1 MSLNQGATL
10 LHYRLVDKLGEGGM
24 GVVWTATDTT
34 LDREVA
40 IKVLPEALAEHSDRL
55 ARFEREAKLLASLN
69 HTNIAAVYGL
79 HEGPDGERF
88 IAMELVPGE
97 DLAAILERGPLS
109 VERTL
114 AFAHQITEALEAAH
128 EQGVIHRDLKP
139 ANIVITPDDRVKV
152 LDFGLAKTLE
162 TDPASGSP
170 DPSMSPTLTSA
181 GTVAG
186 MMLGTAAY
194 MSPEQARGQAA
205 DKRADIWGFG
215 CLLHEMLTGTRA
227 FPGGTVTDT
236 LAAVLTLQPDAA
248 TLPKDTPRSIRRLIE
263 RCTEKD
269 VRRRLRDIGEARIA
283 IEDAIAS
290 DDEGALA
297 LEESAGAG
305 AKRNAAPWLVA
316 AVAGAVAVGA
326 VAWLALRGDTSEPR
340 IGRFSIQ
347 FPYAAAP
354 RYGDGR
360 ALAISPDGK
369 TIVSSAEGGSDDQLY
384 VRKIDDFAVRE
395 LTTARSAR
403 LPVFS
408 PDGQWIGFANTE
420 GLWKVNLAGGPPT
433 RLGAF
438 SAFPLGVTWSPDGF
452 IYFVSSRQLFRVPES
467 GGEIEQIEIEELR
480 SRTLWSPTAM
490 ASGKAILLSAG
501 ERANAT
507 LIAVDLED
515 NSVKELG
522 LQGSDP
528 RYLATGH
535 LLFANNNQVFAVPFD
550 ADTLEVSGTP
560 IPVLPRVWIDGFTIQ
575 AAFSDNGTVIY
586 HPANERN
593 SRQMVSVDREGIVEP
608 ILSGTQPFEDANDPR
623 FSPDGS
629 KLAVSESAGPIWL
642 IDLDSGTPT
651 KLSENGFYPIWS
663 PDGTELVYGTTRST
677 SFNLM
682 QRPIDMSQPEK
693 VLLDR
698 ENNLRAGDWARDGTI
713 VFREEIP
720 GKGMD
725 LSHWSDRSD
734 ESTIETLLDG
744 ENDELSPSVSP
755 DGRWLAYASDQ
766 AGRDEIY
773 VTRFPN
779 PGGIV
784 QVSVAGGANP
794 LWSPDGR
801 ELYYFE
807 GRKFIA
813 VIVAYD
819 PEFRVVSRMTLF
831 EGDFVQY
838 RWQRQYDVHPNG
850 ERFVMI
856 SNPPGSHLEVVLDWF
871 SELDRLVAR
880 ND

>member
-1 MSLNQGATL
+1 
-10 LHYRLVDKLGEGGM
+10 EGGM

-109 VERTL
+109 VERAL
-114 AFAHQITEALEAAH
+114 AFAHQIAEALEAAH

-819 PEFRVVSRMTLF
+819 PEFRVVSRMT
-831 EGDFVQY
+831 
-838 RWQRQYDVHPNG
+838 
-850 ERFVMI
+850 
-856 SNPPGSHLEVVLDWF
+856 
-871 SELDRLVAR
+871 
-880 ND
+880 

>member
-1 MSLNQGATL
+1 
-10 LHYRLVDKLGEGGM
+10 M

-40 IKVLPEALAEHSDRL
+40 IKVLPDTLADHSDRL

-69 HTNIAAVYGL
+69 HANIAAVYGL

-88 IAMELVPGE
+88 IAMELIPGE
-97 DLAAILERGPLS
+97 DLSAILERGPLS
-109 VERTL
+109 VDRTL
-114 AFAHQITEALEAAH
+114 EYGRQIADALEAAH

-205 DKRADIWGFG
+205 DKRADIWAFG

-236 LAAVLTLQPDAA
+236 LAAVLTLQPDDAM
-248 TLPKDTPRSIRRLIE
+248 LPKHTPKSIHHLIK

-269 VRRRLRDIGEARIA
+269 LRRRLRDIGEARIA
-283 IEDAIAS
+283 IEDAMLGTDDSAIAT
-290 DDEGALA
+290 EEIGVPGA
-297 LEESAGAG
+297 SS
-305 AKRNAAPWLVA
+305 RIAPWLVA
-316 AVAGAVAVGA
+316 AVAGVVAVSAVAV
-326 VAWLALRGDTSEPR
+326 LALRGDSLEPQ

-369 TIVSSAEGGSDDQLY
+369 TIVSSAEGGTDDQLY
-384 VRKIDDFAVRE
+384 IRRSDDFAVRE

-408 PDGQWIGFANTE
+408 PDGEWIGFANTE
-420 GLWKVNLAGGPPT
+420 GLWKVNLAGGPPV

-452 IYFVSSRQLFRVPES
+452 IYFVSSRQLYRVPET
-467 GGEIEQIEIEELR
+467 GGDVESINLEELR
-480 SRTLWSPTAM
+480 SRTLWSPTALP
-490 ASGKAILLSAG
+490 SGKAILLSAG

-507 LIAVDLED
+507 LIALDLED
-515 NSVKELG
+515 NTVKELG

-535 LLFANNNQVFAVPFD
+535 LLFANDNQVFAVPFD
-550 ADTLEVSGTP
+550 AESLQASGTP
-560 IPVLPRVWIDGFTIQ
+560 VPVLPRVWIDGFTIQ
-575 AAFSDNGTVIY
+575 AAISDNGTVVY

-593 SRQMVSVDREGIVEP
+593 SRRMVFVDRVGTTEP

-651 KLSENGFYPIWS
+651 KLSESGFYPIWS
-663 PDGTELVYGTTRST
+663 PDGAELLYGTTRT
-677 SFNLM
+677 SSFDLM
-682 QRPIDMSQPEK
+682 LRPIDMSQPER

-713 VFREEIP
+713 VFREELP

-725 LSHWSDRSD
+725 LSRWSDLDD
-734 ESTIETLLDG
+734 ESTIDVLLDG

-773 VTRFPN
+773 VTRYPT

-784 QVSVAGGANP
+784 QVSAAGGANP

-807 GRKFIA
+807 GRHFIA
-813 VIVAYD
+813 VDVAYD
-819 PEFRVVSRMTLF
+819 PEFRVVNRTTLF

-838 RWQRQYDVHPNG
+838 RWQRQYDIHPDG

-856 SNPPGSHLEVVLDWF
+856 ANPPGSHLEVVLDWF
-871 SELDRLVAR
+871 SELERLVAR

>member
-1 MSLNQGATL
+1 
-10 LHYRLVDKLGEGGM
+10 M

-40 IKVLPEALAEHSDRL
+40 IKVLPEALADHSDRL

-69 HTNIAAVYGL
+69 HSNIAAVYGL

-97 DLAAILERGPLS
+97 DLATILEREPLS
-109 VERTL
+109 LERAL
-114 AFAHQITEALEAAH
+114 AFAQQIADALEAAH

-139 ANIVITPDDRVKV
+139 ANIVVTPDDRVKV
-152 LDFGLAKTLE
+152 LDFGLAKTLD
-162 TDPASGSP
+162 TDPASGGP
-170 DPSMSPTLTSA
+170 DPSMSPTLLSV

-215 CLLHEMLTGTRA
+215 CLLHEMLTGARA

-248 TLPKDTPRSIRRLIE
+248 TLPNDTPRSIRHLIE
-263 RCTEKD
+263 RCTEKN

-283 IEDAIAS
+283 IEDAISNSS
-290 DDEGALA
+290 DAVI
-297 LEESAGAG
+297 EETGTSSAGG
-305 AKRNAAPWLVA
+305 GHKKAPWLVA
-316 AVAGAVAVGA
+316 AVAGAIA
-326 VAWLALRGDTSEPR
+326 VAAISLLVLQEDAPEPR
-340 IGRFSIQ
+340 TGRFSIQ

-369 TIVSSAEGGSDDQLY
+369 VIVSSAEGGSDDQLY
-384 VRKIDDFAVRE
+384 IRRIDDFAVRE

-408 PDGQWIGFANTE
+408 PDGEWIGFATTE

-433 RLGAF
+433 KLGSF
-438 SAFPLGVTWSPDGF
+438 SAFPLGVTWSPNGF
-452 IYFVSSRQLFRVPES
+452 IYFISSRQLFRVPDT
-467 GGEIEQIEIEELR
+467 GGEIELIDLEALR
-480 SRTLWSPTAM
+480 SRTLWSPTALP
-490 ASGKAILLSAG
+490 SGKAILLSTG

-507 LIAVDLED
+507 LIALDLED

-528 RYLATGH
+528 RYLASGH
-535 LLFANNNQVFAVPFD
+535 LLYANDNQVLAIRFD
-550 ADTLEVSGTP
+550 AETLETSGTP
-560 IPVLPRVWIDGFTIQ
+560 VPVLPRAWIDGFTIQ
-575 AAFSDNGTVIY
+575 AAISDNGTVVY

-593 SRQMVSVDREGIVEP
+593 TRQMVLVDRVGLVEP

-642 IDLDSGTPT
+642 IDLASGTPT

-663 PDGTELVYGTTRST
+663 PDGAELVYGTTRSS
-677 SFNLM
+677 SFDLM
-682 QRPIDMSQPEK
+682 QRPIDMSQPER

-713 VFREEIP
+713 VFREELP

-725 LSHWSDRSD
+725 LSLWPDPDD
-734 ESTIETLLDG
+734 ESTIDVLLDG
-744 ENDELSPSVSP
+744 ENDELSPSVAP
-755 DGRWLAYASDQ
+755 DGRWLAFASDQ

-794 LWSPDGR
+794 HWSPNGR

-813 VIVAYD
+813 VEVAYD
-819 PEFRVVSRMTLF
+819 PEFRVVSRSTLF

-838 RWQRQYDVHPNG
+838 RWQRQYDVHPDG
-850 ERFVMI
+850 EHFVMI
-856 SNPPGSHLEVVLDWF
+856 ANPPGSHLEVVFDWF
-871 SELDRLVAR
+871 SELDRSVAR

>member
-1 MSLNQGATL
+1 MSLNQGAPL
-10 LHYRLVDKLGEGGM
+10 LHYRLGDKLGEGGM
-24 GVVWTATDTT
+24 GVVWSATDTT

-55 ARFEREAKLLASLN
+55 SRFEREAKLLASLN
-69 HTNIAAVYGL
+69 HPNIASVYGL
-79 HEGPDGERF
+79 HQSTDGERF

-97 DLAAILERGPLS
+97 DLAAVLERGPLN
-109 VERTL
+109 VERAL
-114 AFAHQITEALEAAH
+114 AFAQQIADALEAAH

-152 LDFGLAKTLE
+152 LDFGLAKTLD

-194 MSPEQARGQAA
+194 MSPEQARGQTA
-205 DKRADIWGFG
+205 DKRADIWAFG
-215 CLLHEMLTGTRA
+215 CLLHEMLTSERA
-227 FPGGTVTDT
+227 FPGATVTDT
-236 LAAVLTLQPDAA
+236 LAAVLTQAPDGES
-248 TLPKDTPRSIRRLIE
+248 LPKNTPLSIRRLIA

-269 VRRRLRDIGEARIA
+269 LRRRLRDIGEARIV
-283 IEDAIAS
+283 IEDTVAGEDKS
-290 DDEGALA
+290 ALPS
-297 LEESAGAG
+297 EEIVGVGVKRSATS
-305 AKRNAAPWLVA
+305 WLVA
-316 AVAGAVAVGA
+316 AVAGAVAIGA
-326 VAWLALRGDTSEPR
+326 VAMLALRGDTPEPR

-369 TIVSSAEGGSDDQLY
+369 VIVSSAEGGSDDQLY
-384 VRKIDDFAVRE
+384 IRRIDDFSVRE

-403 LPVFS
+403 LPCFS
-408 PDGQWIGFANTE
+408 PDGEWIGFATTE

-433 RLGAF
+433 RLGTF
-438 SAFPLGVTWSPDGF
+438 SAFPLGVAWSPDGF
-452 IYFVSSRQLFRVPES
+452 IYFVSSRQLFRVSET
-467 GGEIEQIEIEELR
+467 GGEVEPIDLEELR

-490 ASGKAILLSAG
+490 PSGKAILLSAG

-507 LIAVDLED
+507 LIALDLET
-515 NSVKELG
+515 NTVKELG

-528 RYLATGH
+528 RYLSTGH
-535 LLFANNNQVFAVPFD
+535 LLFANDSQVFAVPFD
-550 ADTLEVSGTP
+550 AETLEATGTP
-560 IPVLPRVWIDGFTIQ
+560 APVLPRAWIDGFTIQ
-575 AAFSDNGTVIY
+575 AAISDNGTVVY
-586 HPANERN
+586 HPASDRN
-593 SRQMVSVDREGIVEP
+593 TRRLVSVDRTGVAEP
-608 ILSGTQPFEDANDPR
+608 MLSGTHPFEDVNDPR
-623 FSPDGS
+623 YSPDGS

-642 IDLDSGTPT
+642 IDLASGTPT

-663 PDGTELVYGTTRST
+663 PDGTELVYGTTRSH
-677 SFNLM
+677 SFDLM
-682 QRPIDMSQPEK
+682 LRRIDMSQPER

-698 ENNLRAGDWARDGTI
+698 DHNLRAGDWTRSGTI
-713 VFREEIP
+713 VFREEVP

-725 LSHWSDRSD
+725 LSRWSDPTD
-734 ESTIETLLDG
+734 EGTIQTLLDG
-744 ENDELSPSVSP
+744 ENDELSPSVSR

-794 LWSPDGR
+794 LWSPNGR
-801 ELYYFE
+801 ELYYFQDRE
-807 GRKFIA
+807 FIA
-813 VIVAYD
+813 VEVAYD
-819 PEFRVVSRMTLF
+819 PEFRVVSRKTLF
-831 EGDFVQY
+831 KGDFVQY
-838 RWQRQYDVHPNG
+838 RWQRQYDVHPDG
-850 ERFVMI
+850 EHFAMI
-856 SNPPGSHLEVVLDWF
+856 ENPPGSHLEVVLNWF

>member
-1 MSLNQGATL
+1 MSLNQGAAL

-40 IKVLPEALAEHSDRL
+40 IKVLPEALADHSDRL

-69 HTNIAAVYGL
+69 HSNIAAVYGL

-97 DLAAILERGPLS
+97 DLSAILERGPLS

-114 AFAHQITEALEAAH
+114 AFAHQIAEALEAAH

-152 LDFGLAKTLE
+152 LDFGLAKTLD
-162 TDPASGSP
+162 TDPASGGP

-283 IEDAIAS
+283 IEDAQADPSGAALS
-290 DDEGALA
+290 DDEAIPA
-297 LEESAGAG
+297 SRARSRAS
-305 AKRNAAPWLVA
+305 WLVA
-316 AVAGAVAVGA
+316 AVAGAVAVAA
-326 VAWLALRGDTSEPR
+326 VSLLVLQMDAPEPQ

-452 IYFVSSRQLFRVPES
+452 IYFVSSRQLFRVPDS

-550 ADTLEVSGTP
+550 ADALEVSGTP
-560 IPVLPRVWIDGFTIQ
+560 VPVLPRVWIDGFTIQ

-586 HPANERN
+586 HPASERN

-608 ILSGTQPFEDANDPR
+608 ILSGTLPFEDANDPR

-642 IDLDSGTPT
+642 IELASGTPT

-698 ENNLRAGDWARDGTI
+698 ENNLRTGDWAHDGTI

-725 LSHWSDRSD
+725 LSRWPDPDD
-734 ESTIETLLDG
+734 ESTIDILLDG

-807 GRKFIA
+807 GRKFIS
-813 VIVAYD
+813 VNVAYD
-819 PEFRVVSRMTLF
+819 PEFRVVSRTTLF

-838 RWQRQYDVHPNG
+838 RWQRQYDVHPDG

-880 ND
+880 NN